1 MIHVLNI
8 FYCIFI
14 KTDDSS
20 LKDILDRYFRYKDC
34 FISAFWLFL
43 DELGWYFIP
52 GLILLKLSHLM
63 HTLPKT
69 SGTFF
74 YVSLMKFSPCAK
86 FLRQFSQQQNAK
98 IGLYLIGIKACHAFL
113 HISSKSC
120 PKLYSVT
127 TVDPGYNEFPHDW
140 QNRFS
145 I

>member
-74 YVSLMKFSPCAK
+74 HVSLKKFAPCAK
-86 FLRQFSQQQNAK
+86 FLRQFSQQQKCKNW
-98 IGLYLIGIKACHAFL
+98 IIFDWNQSMSCFL
-113 HISSKSC
+113 AYVIQIM
-120 PKLYSVT
+120 PKTVFHHYSW
-127 TVDPGYNEFPHDW
+127 PW
-140 QNRFS
+140 L
-145 I
+145 